1 MTNLKTVLPSKAI
14 FREKMLLNFVFS
26 NFLTMS
32 RREPTHFLHLHLV
45 LREKVAVDL
54 QIHLRK
60 KEAKENQV
68 EDQDLL
74 NLLVLLQV

>member
-14 FREKMLLNFVFS
+14 FREKMWLNFVFN
-26 NFLTMS
+26 NFPTMS
-32 RREPTHFLHLHLV
+32 RREPAHFLHLHLV
-45 LREKVAVDL
+45 LREKVVVDL
-54 QIHLRK
+54 QTHHRK

-68 EDQDLL
+68 EDQDQL